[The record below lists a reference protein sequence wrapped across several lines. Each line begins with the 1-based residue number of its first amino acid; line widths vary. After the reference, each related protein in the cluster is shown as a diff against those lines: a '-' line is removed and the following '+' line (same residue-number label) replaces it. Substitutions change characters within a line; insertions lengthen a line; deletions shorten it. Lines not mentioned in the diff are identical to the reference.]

1 MIPSTTNRLL
11 VTEDWKKI
19 YQSYRN
25 ADFKSYDFDTLRRTM
40 ITYLR
45 ENYPEDFNDF
55 IDSSEYIALID
66 LIAYLGQNVSF
77 RVDLNARE
85 NFLETAQR
93 RDSVLRLARL
103 INYDARRNVPAS
115 GLLKITSIQT
125 TDNVFDGNG
134 VNLANTV
141 VSWNDPS
148 NSTWFEQFVAVLNAA
163 MPSGMAFGKPVSKKT
178 IGTIPTEQYQIN
190 TDNEGVPL
198 YSFSKNINGSQITFE
213 IVSSTFDDSIK
224 EAEPRPGSAFS
235 FLYRNDSR
243 GNSSS
248 NTGFFVHFKQGSLNV
263 SSFSIDNPV
272 PNEVIGI
279 NASNINDTDVW
290 LWQLTPSGS
299 YPDKPWS
306 KVSSTTGNNVIY
318 NSLSEDNRNL
328 YAVSTR
334 EDDQIDLNFADGSFG
349 NLPKGNFRLFYRQ
362 SNGLTYSIKPEQL
375 RNVTFNLS
383 YVNAVGQSQ
392 TLKVFASL
400 QYSVSN
406 SFAAETNTEIK
417 RKAPQA
423 YYSQNRMVTG
433 EDYNI
438 VPLTAGSDI
447 LKVKTLNRIS
457 SGISKYYEM
466 SDVTGKYSDVNIYAN
481 DGIIYSQD
489 KEYSIE
495 YLINNKNEVKNIV
508 SENLNF
514 IFKLREFRLFY
525 MQKYVRPSLDEYNI
539 SWNMSTKTTNQT
551 TGYFKINGLPT
562 PAGIFSSNNLK
573 YGTPGGLIKFVAPMK
588 INPRTPNITTPSQ
601 MYFLPNG
608 KLTFIEDQTTS
619 LTRWSKVISIITDG
633 YNNGKGNL
641 SSGIGPVAITG
652 NIPSDAIPVEIIPK
666 FTTTVSNDTENTI
679 VNLSMTKKNFG
690 LSLNPETSEWFIVS
704 DTNVDLLSPFSLIH
718 LADTSDT
725 NRDASWMVA
734 FVWTGKKYVIRY
746 RVLEYIFESEK
757 ETSFYVEPYKVNYDY
772 LNDSVIKDRISVL
785 GINASLTGQYLKED
799 QVFQVDSAII
809 ELDGFQ
815 DPKKVKVSCFDKDDD
830 GQIDDPDTFINIVRP
845 ESTSTQTTF
854 RDKFVFFERLSDDRY
869 KLVSDLDIFSC
880 PTEIQVPNNLLVDGQ
895 LFYFYAPNLD
905 VIKSWS
911 SANSEYVLRPEYFA
925 RSGRS
930 NLKFHYVHKAAENRR
945 IDPSKTNLMDIYLLT
960 NTYDIEFRNWL
971 REGTGVEPLPPT
983 SEGLGLAYSPALN
996 SLKSISDELIFHPTN
1011 YKILFGNKASPM
1023 LQATFKASRNI
1034 SRSNSDNDLKTRI
1047 LTAIDTFFQIENWDF
1062 GQTFY
1067 FSELSTYV
1075 MNLLTPDIN
1084 NFIIVPKQE
1093 NAFGSLYE
1101 IKCQSN
1107 EIFVSGAT
1115 VFDIEIIESV
1125 TTTELKAIGNVVN
1138 AVGGQV

>member
-1 MIPSTTNRLL
+1 
-11 VTEDWKKI
+11 
-19 YQSYRN
+19 
-25 ADFKSYDFDTLRRTM
+25 
-40 ITYLR
+40 
-45 ENYPEDFNDF
+45 
-55 IDSSEYIALID
+55 
-66 LIAYLGQNVSF
+66 
-77 RVDLNARE
+77 
-85 NFLETAQR
+85 
-93 RDSVLRLARL
+93 
-103 INYDARRNVPAS
+103 
-115 GLLKITSIQT
+115 
-125 TDNVFDGNG
+125 
-134 VNLANTV
+134 
-141 VSWNDPS
+141 
-148 NSTWFEQFVAVLNAA
+148 
-163 MPSGMAFGKPVSKKT
+163 
-178 IGTIPTEQYQIN
+178 
-190 TDNEGVPL
+190 
-198 YSFSKNINGSQITFE
+198 
-213 IVSSTFDDSIK
+213 
-224 EAEPRPGSAFS
+224 
-235 FLYRNDSR
+235 
-243 GNSSS
+243 
-248 NTGFFVHFKQGSLNV
+248 VHFKQGSLNV

-392 TLKVFASL
+392 TLKVFASR

-508 SENLNF
+508 AENLNF

-666 FTTTVSNDTENTI
+666 FTTTVSNETENTI

-815 DPKKVKVSCFDKDDD
+815 DPKKVK
-830 GQIDDPDTFINIVRP
+830 DPKKAFESKKQVTT
-845 ESTSTQTTF
+845 ESTQINEWARLF
-854 RDKFVFFERLSDDRY
+854 RRQAGLS
-869 KLVSDLDIFSC
+869 K
-880 PTEIQVPNNLLVDGQ
+880 
-895 LFYFYAPNLD
+895 
-905 VIKSWS
+905 
-911 SANSEYVLRPEYFA
+911 
-925 RSGRS
+925 
-930 NLKFHYVHKAAENRR
+930 
-945 IDPSKTNLMDIYLLT
+945 
-960 NTYDIEFRNWL
+960 
-971 REGTGVEPLPPT
+971 
-983 SEGLGLAYSPALN
+983 
-996 SLKSISDELIFHPTN
+996 
-1011 YKILFGNKASPM
+1011 
-1023 LQATFKASRNI
+1023 
-1034 SRSNSDNDLKTRI
+1034 
-1047 LTAIDTFFQIENWDF
+1047 
-1062 GQTFY
+1062 
-1067 FSELSTYV
+1067 
-1075 MNLLTPDIN
+1075 
-1084 NFIIVPKQE
+1084 
-1093 NAFGSLYE
+1093 
-1101 IKCQSN
+1101 
-1107 EIFVSGAT
+1107 
-1115 VFDIEIIESV
+1115 
-1125 TTTELKAIGNVVN
+1125 
-1138 AVGGQV
+1138 